1 MNDPKP
7 TENNINITLFAF
19 RLNSVFTTDTFFGQI
34 LPLMF
39 FIFNMQQKWTWI
51 ISNNYI
57 IKSAESIKLKYIWI
71 SLDIYQRISYHAQN
85 KKNME
90 ENNLSTT
97 KTYQMSNKWQYLTCI
112 KVSFS
117 NQNLQNAIVRPRL
130 PCQWQLHNYT

>member
-1 MNDPKP
+1 MDDPKP

-71 SLDIYQRISYHAQN
+71 SLDIYQCISYHAQN
-85 KKNME
+85 QKKE
-90 ENNLSTT
+90 ENKMSTM
-97 KTYQMSNKWQYLTCI
+97 KTSQMPNKCQYLTSI

-117 NQNLQNAIVRPRL
+117 NQNLQHDIVTPRL
-130 PCQWQLHNYT
+130 

>member
-85 KKNME
+85 QKKE
-90 ENNLSTT
+90 ENKMPTM
-97 KTYQMSNKWQYLTCI
+97 KTSQMPNKCQYLTSI

-117 NQNLQNAIVRPRL
+117 NQNLQHDIVTPRL
-130 PCQWQLHNYT
+130 